1 MSSSECRTGVGGV
14 LLVVVVVV
22 VHISAVVVGGGGG
35 GEEVVRVVPLLEL
48 SAIWICLTSLSSS
61 SDSRALESVTGTTPT
76 DGSGSRVDVI

>member
-14 LLVVVVVV
+14 LLVVVVDV
-22 VHISAVVVGGGGG
+22 VHISVVGGGGG

-61 SDSRALESVTGTTPT
+61 SDSRALESVSGTTPT